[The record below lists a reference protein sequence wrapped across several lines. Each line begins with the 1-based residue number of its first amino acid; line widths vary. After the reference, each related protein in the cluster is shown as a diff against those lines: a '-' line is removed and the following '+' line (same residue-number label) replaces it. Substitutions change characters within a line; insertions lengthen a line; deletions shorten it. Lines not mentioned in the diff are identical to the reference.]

1 MRGVFRTQSNICDG
15 AFLPKYLR
23 ANLQLT
29 FPFGKI
35 PAQGLLSQHL
45 VVQRKELKPA
55 KNI

>member
-29 FPFGKI
+29 CPFGKI